1 MALTKGKHNIVEIDG
16 IRCTLVETGVTAE
29 RLEFLKNLLSFNKF
43 SVKSEQEK
51 AKDGTLL
58 NTFFIGVT
66 DILFNPAIAL
76 YQKKM
81 FRPDG
86 EFDDNLSMN
95 KQIMSSFL
103 DGQLLL
109 PLILSSPF
117 WLLPVQQLIC

>member
-86 EFDDNLSMN
+86 EFVT
-95 KQIMSSFL
+95 
-103 DGQLLL
+103 
-109 PLILSSPF
+109 PAF
-117 WLLPVQQLIC
+117 WNQWADQQSIPYWQVKR